1 MTFSATPSFI
11 CPRSW
16 LGMVTHQDSVNRPGG
31 PRPADAGRHPSREEA
46 AAQAARSNSTV
57 EPTSTVEPDLAA
69 EMSAVG

>member
-31 PRPADAGRHPSREEA
+31 PRPADAGGHPSREEA
-46 AAQAARSNSTV
+46 APQAARSNSAAESNSTV
-57 EPTSTVEPDLAA
+57 EPTFTA